1 MTIEPDYSQSGT
13 RLNGK
18 LGTELQVSGK
28 SSKQRERPLD
38 MSLGMSTLK
47 LRALLSLQNGPRVQ
61 TGLPPLAGN
70 EGGPM

>member
-28 SSKQRERPLD
+28 SSKQRETIRHEF
-38 MSLGMSTLK
+38 
-47 LRALLSLQNGPRVQ
+47 
-61 TGLPPLAGN
+61 GN
-70 EGGPM
+70 EHSQVEGTAVPAEWPQGPNRPSSFGWE